1 MTPEIGH
8 FALVI
13 ALCLALVQGVLPLVG
28 AQRGIAQ
35 WMAAARPIAIG
46 QFVFLVISFAC
57 LTTAFI
63 QNDFTVLYVANNS
76 NTALPLAYRISAV
89 WGAHEGSL
97 LLWSLILSGWTV
109 AVAVFSRNASTGALT
124 FVEMQQNGG
133 GVSGL
138 DGALSVAVACPTR
151 EVRRQPIE
159 LVAAVAVEVACP
171 DQVSSQKQHQQG
183 PQKSRIEIDGTVS
196 CHDPSSQKGGNC

>member
-13 ALCLALVQGVLPLVG
+13 ALCLALVQGVLPLIG

-46 QFVFLVISFAC
+46 QFVFLAISFTC

-76 NTALPLAYRISAV
+76 NTALPL
-89 WGAHEGSL
+89 
-97 LLWSLILSGWTV
+97 
-109 AVAVFSRNASTGALT
+109 
-124 FVEMQQNGG
+124 
-133 GVSGL
+133 
-138 DGALSVAVACPTR
+138 P
-151 EVRRQPIE
+151 
-159 LVAAVAVEVACP
+159 
-171 DQVSSQKQHQQG
+171 
-183 PQKSRIEIDGTVS
+183 
-196 CHDPSSQKGGNC
+196 

>member
-35 WMAAARPIAIG
+35 WMAAARPIAVG
-46 QFVFLVISFAC
+46 QFVFLAISFAC

-76 NTALPLAYRISAV
+76 NTALSPMAPK
-89 WGAHEGSL
+89 
-97 LLWSLILSGWTV
+97 T
-109 AVAVFSRNASTGALT
+109 
-124 FVEMQQNGG
+124 
-133 GVSGL
+133 
-138 DGALSVAVACPTR
+138 
-151 EVRRQPIE
+151 
-159 LVAAVAVEVACP
+159 
-171 DQVSSQKQHQQG
+171 
-183 PQKSRIEIDGTVS
+183 
-196 CHDPSSQKGGNC
+196 

>member
-28 AQRGIAQ
+28 AHRGIAQ

-97 LLWSLILSGWTV
+97 LLWVLTLSLWTAAVCGLSRQLPDAMAGKVIGVLRLTDV
-109 AVAVFSRNASTGALT
+109 FAAVFH
-124 FVEMQQNGG
+124 VIK
-133 GVSGL
+133 
-138 DGALSVAVACPTR
+138 AC
-151 EVRRQPIE
+151 E
-159 LVAAVAVEVACP
+159 
-171 DQVSSQKQHQQG
+171 
-183 PQKSRIEIDGTVS
+183 
-196 CHDPSSQKGGNC
+196 